1 MPKKM
6 KNTQEQDY
14 VTNKI
19 LAVFSLCLF
28 GVMGLWYVNS
38 LLRSNNFLIGL
49 RIFSVMRWIGLAL
62 VIGSAAVMMMDQKNG
77 RSSKRLFAG
86 RNLLVASVLFTLLAF
101 LLDRDPVRMIKLCYG
116 LLPALAIYY
125 LIYHSYQ
132 PEFFTVATDVG
143 IGAALL
149 IGIRMAD
156 GGMVGYAAAGLG
168 ILLAGARLLSTR
180 RKLAGGKLPAGFGPH
195 SYPVI
200 SVTAVLMAALVIAG
214 ALLGPASIF
223 YLLCASAAYVF
234 ILAVYYTVK
243 LM

>member
-143 IGAALL
+143 IGAAWWA
-149 IGIRMAD
+149 MQ
-156 GGMVGYAAAGLG
+156 
-168 ILLAGARLLSTR
+168 
-180 RKLAGGKLPAGFGPH
+180 
-195 SYPVI
+195 
-200 SVTAVLMAALVIAG
+200 
-214 ALLGPASIF
+214 LLGLEFCWRVRGCLVRGASWQAESSRRGLDRIR
-223 YLLCASAAYVF
+223 
-234 ILAVYYTVK
+234 IR
-243 LM
+243 

>member
-143 IGAALL
+143 VGAALL
-149 IGIRMAD
+149 IGIRLAH
-156 GGMVGYAAAGLG
+156 GGVIGYVAAAVAVV
-168 ILLAGARLLSTR
+168 LAFLQLWGARKRLSGS
-180 RKLAGGKLPAGFGPH
+180 ALPAGFGPH
-195 SYPVI
+195 SFQVI
-200 SVTAVLMAALVIAG
+200 AVTTVLMAVMVILG
-214 ALLGPASIF
+214 AVLGQTSVF
-223 YLLCASAAYVF
+223 YLLCVSAAYLF